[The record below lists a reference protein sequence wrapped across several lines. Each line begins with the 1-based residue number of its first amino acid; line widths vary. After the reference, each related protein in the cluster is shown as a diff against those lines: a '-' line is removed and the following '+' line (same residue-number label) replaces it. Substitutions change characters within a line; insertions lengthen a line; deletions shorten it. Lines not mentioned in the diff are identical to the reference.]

1 MATCLPCWTCCAT
14 ARASLL
20 NTPRTT
26 PRLFSTVDLSYAAF
40 VSDLLSDGTCD
51 LMIHASD
58 VPEDYKVSVSGG
70 YSLVLTRGE
79 GTVLTPPLETAI
91 QGPMPSLAW
100 CAEKVL
106 SGEAGGILHPES
118 ELQLFLLNHGG
129 CDNFAYAPA
138 MRSTFSDVF
147 EFAVGGPDA
156 FSIAAN
162 LTRGLYH
169 LKGELNYVELGE
181 EYLLRGRLCPGGDNV
196 EESETQVDL
205 KHLSGLLI
213 LTYAA
218 LCIAILGGVGERV
231 IRGTRLGKK
240 KSDGEFQAENLGE
253 ISRPAELNEN
263 QVSRRTSKKCDE
275 NDTGKGEGTV
285 VEGKAQMAV
294 ELKEVSI
301 SREIL

>member
-1 MATCLPCWTCCAT
+1 LDGDPGDWLGWPSKLVGITMLFFKLVVLASYT
-14 ARASLL
+14 ASL
-20 NTPRTT
+20 
-26 PRLFSTVDLSYAAF
+26 AAF
-40 VSDLLSDGTCD
+40 LTRSNIRLVGPSVRQDLIGQPMCAANVVS
-51 LMIHASD
+51 A
-58 VPEDYKVSVSGG
+58 G
-70 YSLVLTRGE
+70 YSLVLTGGE

-91 QGPMPSLAW
+91 QGPIPSLAW

-118 ELQLFLLNHGG
+118 EPQLFLLNHGG

-147 EFAVGGPDA
+147 EFALGGPDA